1 MSESIDTLL
10 TAVTRLSSEE
20 KKEFILQALPELGR
34 EAIKD
39 PGFLPR
45 LLPVIL
51 GLIRESGFDL
61 NQLLQLANMLGG
73 TAPAP
78 GRD

>member
-1 MSESIDTLL
+1 MSDAIEELMN
-10 TAVTRLSSEE
+10 AVTRLSNEE
-20 KKEFILQALPELGR
+20 KKEFILRALPELGR

-73 TAPAP
+73 TAPTP
-78 GRD
+78 GQD

>member
-1 MSESIDTLL
+1 MQSLISAVSE
-10 TAVTRLSSEE
+10 LSAEE
-20 KKEFILQALPELGR
+20 KKDFILKALPELGR
-34 EAIKD
+34 EAVAD
-39 PGFLPR
+39 PAFLPQ
-45 LLPVIL
+45 LLPIFL

-61 NQLLQLANMLGG
+61 SQLLQLANMLGG